1 MLNLITDC
9 RSECRLTKTQ
19 NCEEHNHFKFAE
31 GGVELHA
38 YNVGNHEAAV
48 KPAASVAIRAAA
60 LPLTDLLASYELR
73 PGTVA
78 FVGYGSLHEKRD
90 FVDEQWVPG
99 GGDYLTTRRGFFLK
113 ASYLYRF

>member
-1 MLNLITDC
+1 MGIYDLNLLNT
-9 RSECRLTKTQ
+9 RTTFQFTKQ
-19 NCEEHNHFKFAE
+19 FFLRGIVQYDSLQAR
-31 GGVELHA
+31 V
-38 YNVGNHEAAV
+38 
-48 KPAASVAIRAAA
+48 
-60 LPLTDLLASYELR
+60 LTDLLASYELR

-78 FVGYGSLHEKRD
+78 FIGYGSLYERRD